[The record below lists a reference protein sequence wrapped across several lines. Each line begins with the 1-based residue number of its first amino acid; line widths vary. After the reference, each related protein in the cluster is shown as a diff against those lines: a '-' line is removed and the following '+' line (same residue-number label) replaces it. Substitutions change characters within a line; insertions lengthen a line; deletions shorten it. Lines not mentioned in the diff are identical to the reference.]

1 MSQLKIICLLCS
13 FTSTVPPH
21 RPERRRR
28 HLGKSGHAIPHGG
41 KRPRGFSGV
50 PFGLRTPPPALL
62 PPGIAPSH
70 PAAAS
75 PYRTPVP
82 KGKSRTRAAPRC
94 GCPERQ
100 SPAQTSPSS
109 PRAAG
114 ARQNR
119 LPSQPPP
126 SFIRTGR
133 KSVLFPHKPKII
145 LVLSTRISSLII
157 TRVLCDTKSFPAA
170 GLSATRRRSEGRS
183 VLPLPGRKAGGG
195 SGRRAALT
203 GL

>member
-1 MSQLKIICLLCS
+1 MSQLKIICLLCL
-13 FTSTVPPH
+13 FTSTVPPR

-28 HLGKSGHAIPHGG
+28 HLGKTGHAIPHGG

-50 PFGLRTPPPALL
+50 PFGLRTPPPAPL
-62 PPGIAPSH
+62 PPGIAASH

-82 KGKSRTRAAPRC
+82 KGKSRRRAVPRR

-100 SPAQTSPSS
+100 TPHEPRRQAQELPAPGRTASPPS
-109 PRAAG
+109 
-114 ARQNR
+114 
-119 LPSQPPP
+119 LP
-126 SFIRTGR
+126 SFIRTVC

-170 GLSATRRRSEGRS
+170 RLSATRRRSEGKS
-183 VLPLPGRKAGGG
+183 GLLLEKQGGLAVGR
-195 SGRRAALT
+195 L
-203 GL
+203 